1 MGHVGS
7 YMNGRDSPDVIV
19 NDVYG
24 DDVETVLNISGGV
37 NVSAKNIS
45 GKNIRSTGV
54 RVSDST
60 LNGQEF
66 SFEDG
71 DYGLDLLRG
80 ARGTLM
86 NAQMSG
92 QLEDSIRYD
101 RNVLYDLY
109 DVEAMSLND
118 RVRGRRVT
126 EDQEMMLNDLLNT
139 TLRALS
145 REEQAQRAKLAGSRL
160 MALASAYSLGD
171 KFLF

>member
-1 MGHVGS
+1 MGYVGS
-7 YMNGRDSPDVIV
+7 SMNGGDSPDVVV
-19 NDVYG
+19 NGVYG
-24 DDVETVLNISGGV
+24 DNVETVLNISGGA
-37 NVSAKNIS
+37 NVSAKNIH
-45 GKNIRSTGV
+45 GKNIHSAGV

-60 LNGQEF
+60 LNGQGF

-101 RNVLYDLY
+101 RNVLFDLY
-109 DVEAMSLND
+109 NVEAMSLND

-139 TLRALS
+139 TPRALS
-145 REEQAQRAKLAGSRL
+145 REKRAQRTKREGSKL